1 MIEARFRHRAGS
13 ETIQEFHAEVLPCL
27 QTISWMWKTSE
38 VDVELETDGES
49 AACDL
54 TLQLREGVQ
63 GAISYSARY
72 PSGMKDKAMF
82 DDVLTL
88 QIDENVVDYG
98 TFVIEVFEQA
108 VKCFHAYRGAVVL
121 DLDLD
126 LDDYD
131 EIVEQ
136 SQLSG
141 KDIDGRDSVFRIN
154 PVNFFDRE
162 LCKRAFRRSADELAT
177 CLCGEVERVVTQ
189 HHGLLLVVTSD
200 LVDRENLKSLHDHV
214 ASLLDLESE
223 VPS

>member
-1 MIEARFRHRAGS
+1 MIEARFRHRAAS
-13 ETIQEFHAEVLPCL
+13 ETIQEYHSNVLDCL
-27 QTISWMWKTSE
+27 QTISWLWQASQ
-38 VDVELETDGES
+38 VDAELETDGQS
-49 AACDL
+49 GACDL
-54 TLQLREGVQ
+54 TPHLREGIL

-72 PSGMKDKAMF
+72 PSGMLDEAMF

-88 QIDENVVDYG
+88 QIDENAVDYG
-98 TFVIEVFEQA
+98 TFVNNVFEQT
-108 VKCFHAYRGAVVL
+108 VRCFHAYRAAVVL

-154 PVNFFDRE
+154 PVNFFDPE
-162 LCKRAFRRSADELAT
+162 LCKRAFRRPAVEIAN
-177 CLCGEVERVVTQ
+177 CLGGEVERVVAQ
-189 HHGLLLVVTSD
+189 HDGLLLIVTSD
-200 LVDRENLKSLHDHV
+200 LVDRENLKALHDHV